1 MQRRH
6 PPILI
11 GGSNAALRRVVRTGN
26 GWLAVSGPSR
36 KLRSVWLS
44 CSRGAATA
52 EAGRRLRDFSLV
64 YKAFLSI
71 GEAKRGPFDAREP
84 GTGSLAEI
92 TDDIKRLFD
101 LGFQKIIVRYRGS
114 SAAEQMRQIDRFVT
128 EIVPKV

>member
-1 MQRRH
+1 MLEQ
-6 PPILI
+6 L
-11 GGSNAALRRVVRTGN
+11 
-26 GWLAVSGPSR
+26 
-36 KLRSVWLS
+36 
-44 CSRGAATA
+44 TA
-52 EAGRRLRDFSLV
+52 EAGRRLQDFSLA

-101 LGFQKIIVRYRGS
+101 LGFQKIIVRYRGN
-114 SAAEQMRQIDRFVT
+114 SAADQMRQIDRFVG